1 MSTKLKRFVFWGLF
15 FLFIIYGFFIYT
27 SGTENDGG
35 KRFLTEEA
43 KRGKLLFQE
52 YNCTSCHQLYGLG
65 GYMGPDLT
73 NVISDPGKG
82 ESYVKSFIKN
92 GTPQMPNFH
101 LNEKDVNALTE
112 YLNYVDKT
120 GISPVREFEIRYD
133 GTIMQKAIQ

>member
-1 MSTKLKRFVFWGLF
+1 MSTKLKRIFFWSLF
-15 FLFIIYGFFIYT
+15 LLFIAYGFFIYT

-35 KRFLTEEA
+35 KRFLTEGA

-73 NVISDPGKG
+73 NVISAPGKG

-92 GTPQMPNFH
+92 GTQQMPNFH
-101 LNEKDVNALTE
+101 LGEADVNALTE

-120 GISPVREFEIRYD
+120 GISPVRNFEVQYD